1 MKLNTFLVSILGLV
15 FSISLSAGTAA
26 EMKKPLL
33 VWDINFNDDPLEK
46 PPRPMTK
53 EQLESQQKDIVA
65 ALPLKTYSKIEY
77 LTATR
82 RALVVKEAAG
92 LKDQPVFFVYEESSQ
107 PHYGPRMWCMVP
119 WELAKICK
127 LWRLSFDVSKGNVA
141 KSGGVKLW
149 DLADINFFE
158 DGTVR
163 AGTAEIARYASNK
176 PLHIECII
184 NVPGKKITI
193 TVNGKPESSVTIP
206 WAKPNTQAFSAV
218 TFDGLLPGGH
228 AEAPSSIA
236 FDNIKLVLE
245 E

>member
-1 MKLNTFLVSILGLV
+1 MNVKAIYVTGLGLL
-15 FSISLSAGTAA
+15 FSVLVSAGTAA

-33 VWDINFNDDPLEK
+33 VWDINFNDDPLDK

-53 EQLESQQKDIVA
+53 EQLESQQKDIFS

-92 LKDQPVFFVYEESSQ
+92 LKDQPVFFVYEESAQ
-107 PHYGPRMWCMVP
+107 PHYGPRMWCLVP
-119 WELAKICK
+119 WELAKIGK
-127 LWRLSFDVSKGNVA
+127 SWRLSFDVSKGNVA

-163 AGTAEIARYASNK
+163 AGSAEIARYSANK
-176 PLHIECII
+176 PLHIECVI

-206 WAKPNTQAFSAV
+206 WAKPNAQAFSAV

-236 FDNIKLVLE
+236 FDNIKLVME

>member
-1 MKLNTFLVSILGLV
+1 MNIKAISVTILGLL
-15 FSISLSAGTAA
+15 FSILVSNGTAL
-26 EMKKPLL
+26 EIKTPLL
-33 VWDINFNDDPLEK
+33 VWEINFNDDTLDK
-46 PPRPMTK
+46 PPRPMSK
-53 EQLESQQKDIVA
+53 EQLESQQKSILS

-92 LKDQPVFFVYEESSQ
+92 LKDQPIFFVYEESAQ
-107 PHYGPRMWCMVP
+107 PHYGPRMWCVVP
-119 WELAKICK
+119 WELVKIGK
-127 LWRLSFDVSKGNVA
+127 SWRLSFDVSKGNVA
-141 KSGGVKLW
+141 KSGAVKLW
-149 DLADINFFE
+149 DLADIIFFE

-163 AGTAEIARYASNK
+163 AGTAEIARYAANK
-176 PLHIECII
+176 PLHIECVI
-184 NVPGKKITI
+184 NVPGKTITI

-206 WAKPNTQAFSAV
+206 WAKPNTQVFSAV

-236 FDNIKLVLE
+236 FDNIKLVME